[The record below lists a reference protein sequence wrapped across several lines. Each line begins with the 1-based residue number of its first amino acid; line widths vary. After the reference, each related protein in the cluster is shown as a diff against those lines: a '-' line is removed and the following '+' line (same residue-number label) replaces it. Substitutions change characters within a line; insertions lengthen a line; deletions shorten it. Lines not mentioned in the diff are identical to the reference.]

1 MTIKSLSYVSPF
13 DAEKLKAYVYEVKK
27 PKALV
32 VVLHGMAD
40 HQARYK
46 ALALR
51 LNDGGYSVLTIDQRG
66 HGESLYNG
74 SLKGHFSDKDGWQ
87 RNLEDV
93 RAIVQM
99 VNAEEKLPII
109 LFGHSMGSVVARSY
123 LKQYGSD
130 LQALYLSGSPDL
142 SPIASI
148 GSIIAKSV
156 RVIRGK
162 KHPSPLLTKL
172 SFGAFNKDIP
182 DPKTPFDWV
191 SADEDNIAAYNAD
204 PLCGFDC
211 TTDFFVEML
220 KGFDE
225 VYTTPADQWTITN
238 PNLPIRFESGRQ
250 DPCHKPKGIEWAAEH
265 LNTLGYK
272 NITTN
277 YIEGCRHEIY
287 NDITR
292 EELMDSLVY
301 WCKNVFKKKT

>member
-99 VNAEEKLPII
+99 VNAQEKLPII

-148 GSIIAKSV
+148 GAIIAKSV
-156 RVIRGK
+156 RAIRGK

-172 SFGAFNKDIP
+172 SFGAFNKDIA

-191 SADEDNIAAYNAD
+191 STDEDNIAAYNAD

-225 VYTTPADQWTITN
+225 VYKTEPEGWKVDN
-238 PNLPIRFESGRQ
+238 PQLPIRFESGRQ
-250 DPCHKPKGIEWAAEH
+250 DPCHQPKGIEWAAQQ
-265 LNTLGYK
+265 LKDVGYVDVSYR
-272 NITTN
+272 

-292 EELMDSLVY
+292 EELMDSLVD
-301 WCKNVFKKKT
+301 WCDGVVKK